1 MEQSSSLQEFV
12 SRFQAIA
19 LGAFFFALP
28 LSTSAT
34 EIAGGVFLGTWA
46 LSGRLTDASWL
57 KARRLAPVV
66 LLMLLHLVGALYA
79 PAGGPAL
86 AALNKVR
93 FLAYALAIPAMGFP
107 DSAIRA
113 AVKAFLGGLSLTCLI
128 ALLQFA
134 RVLPNAGQPPRFA
147 LFHGYM
153 HGTLSLMLVFGLLL
167 TAWLF
172 RSCATPRERL
182 GNALLAVLLLAAL
195 MLAIPGRIGYLAF
208 LLALPF
214 IVYSYVR
221 QSFSLWVAS
230 ALAVALLLP
239 AFSPSLRRRVAEG
252 CQDLAAYSQG
262 RHDTSLGARLEMWKF
277 AWQLFRRAPL
287 AGNGAGAFEALWPA
301 GKPAGIVANYT
312 DPHNTFFQVAADFG
326 IAGLAVLALFLFAVG
341 RCAWEDRHGFRGYVG
356 FCFLGIFLV
365 GSLTNTMIAGLTNT
379 VWTAA
384 VAGLVLTARPA
395 WKNGSKTV
403 TPPVPGGS
411 TPA

>member
-1 MEQSSSLQEFV
+1 MPENSTVQAFAT
-12 SRFQAIA
+12 RFQAVA

-34 EIAGGVFLGTWA
+34 EVAGGVFLGTWA
-46 LSGRLTDASWL
+46 LSGRLTDATWL

-66 LLMLLHLVGALYA
+66 LLMLLHLVGVLYG
-79 PAGGPAL
+79 PARGTAL
-86 AALNKVR
+86 AALHNVR
-93 FLAYALAIPAMGFP
+93 FLVYALAIPAMGFS
-107 DSAIRA
+107 DGDIRA
-113 AVKAFLGGLSLTCLI
+113 AGKAFLGGLSLTSLI
-128 ALLQFA
+128 ALLQYGGI
-134 RVLPNAGQPPRFA
+134 LSHTGQPPRFA

-167 TAWLF
+167 TARLF

-182 GNALLAVLLLAAL
+182 GNALLAGLLLSAL

-214 IVYSYVR
+214 IVYPYVR
-221 QSFSLWVAS
+221 QSFSIWVALG
-230 ALAVALLLP
+230 LAAALLLP
-239 AFSPSLRRRVAEG
+239 AISPSLRQRVAEG
-252 CQDLAAYSQG
+252 FHDLSAYSQG
-262 RHDTSLGARLEMWKF
+262 RQDTSLGARLEMWKF

-287 AGNGAGAFEALWPA
+287 AGCGAGAFEALWPA

-326 IAGLAVLALFLFAVG
+326 LVGLAALALFLCAVG
-341 RCAWEDRHGFRGYVG
+341 RCAWENRREFRGYVG

-384 VAGLVLTARPA
+384 VAGLALTARPF
-395 WKNGSKTV
+395 WKAGAGTGLPAPPEGS
-403 TPPVPGGS
+403 S
-411 TPA
+411 PA